1 MALLDL
7 ISTQKI
13 GSLDEAFLVKALAIA
28 AISLAVAYYLRISKP
43 KPLDLAQYSHFPQ
56 PEPADPVR
64 GHWPWI
70 EKAAGEGDPRRAFDE
85 MLYEQAEKLGFP
97 PVLLVDWR
105 PIEKFPILFILDNDV
120 AEQVTKPS
128 KAYRTSMPKHPAIQ
142 QLAPLVG
149 ARSLVTTDGD
159 EWNALYKR
167 IRPGFQPQHLL
178 SLVDVILDKTETFI
192 DLMTQKAASNETFC
206 LETYTTNLVFDII
219 GIVTFDMDLNAQI
232 DGKQSDVLLTYRALS
247 EAFNKRP
254 FGGVGWR
261 DYFSANEREVRYQ
274 DRKLDKILKAE
285 IKKQHKTLLTSGP
298 DTKAKTKSVATLS
311 LHGIPALNSQIL
323 QQTSDTLRG
332 FLFAGHDTTSILL
345 QWIFYEL
352 HTHPSAAAAL
362 AEELT
367 SAFGPSPHPSTIAAR
382 LRSPEAAHLLT
393 HLPYTDAL
401 IKETLRLHPPGT
413 TARVA
418 PAASH
423 TTLTLPDGTPLTVD
437 GLCVSPRAYTI
448 QRHPRVFGAS
458 RDAFDP
464 GRWLGERG
472 RAIPES
478 AFRAYERGPRRCTG
492 SELANLEAKIVVVC
506 VARWFEFEK
515 VGLGEVVRGE
525 EAGVEEGGR
534 VKTKGKLFSTHR
546 VTAKPVDGMEVRVR
560 IKGEEKE
567 VVAKEG

>member
-1 MALLDL
+1 MTLLDL
-7 ISTQKI
+7 IPAEGLEKL
-13 GSLDEAFLVKALAIA
+13 GEVFRWRFLVLA
-28 AISLAVAYYLRISKP
+28 AIPLAVAYYLRKSKS
-43 KPLDLAQYSHFPQ
+43 KPLDLQQYSHFPQ
-56 PEPADPVR
+56 PEPADAVR

-70 EKAAGEGDPRRAFDE
+70 EKAAAEGDPRRAFDE

-105 PIEKFPILFILDNDV
+105 PIERFPILFILDNDV

-128 KAYRTSMPKHPAIQ
+128 KVYRTSMPKHPAIQ

-192 DLMTQKAASNETFC
+192 ELMTQKATSNETFR
-206 LETYTTNLVFDII
+206 LDSYTTNLVFDII

-261 DYFSANEREVRYQ
+261 DYFSANEREIRYQ
-274 DRKLDKILKAE
+274 DKKLDKILKAE
-285 IKKQHKTLLTSGP
+285 IKKQHNTLLTDGA
-298 DTKAKTKSVATLS
+298 DIKTTNRSVATLS
-311 LHGIPALNSQIL
+311 LHGIEKLTPQIL

-345 QWIFYEL
+345 QWAFYEL
-352 HTHPSAAAAL
+352 HTHPSAASAL
-362 AEELT
+362 AAELG
-367 SAFGPSPHPSTIAAR
+367 SVFGATTFPEAVITQ
-382 LRSPEAAHLLT
+382 LRSREASSLLAR
-393 HLPYTDAL
+393 LPYTDAV

-418 PAASH
+418 PAGSN
-423 TTLTLPDGTPLTVD
+423 TDLTLPDGTTLCVD
-437 GLCVSPRAYTI
+437 GLCVTPRSYVI
-448 QRHPRVFGAS
+448 QRHPSVFGAT
-458 RDAFDP
+458 RDAFVP
-464 GRWLGERG
+464 ARWLGDK
-472 RAIPES
+472 AKQIPES
-478 AFRAYERGPRRCTG
+478 SFRPYERGPRRCTG
-492 SELANLEAKIVVVC
+492 SELANLEAKIVLAC
-506 VARWFEFEK
+506 VARHFEFVK
-515 VGLGEVVRGE
+515 QGLGALDLGEDGKGDVVVDGHGK
-525 EAGVEEGGR
+525 A
-534 VKTKGKLFSTHR
+534 KTKGNMFSTHL
-546 VTAKPVDGMEVRVR
+546 VTAKPVDGMEIKVR
-560 IKGEEKE
+560 IKR
-567 VVAKEG
+567 AK